1 MSEKNRNED
10 KMWPSIG
17 ETDMRKNQLI
27 LLDSI
32 DAIARTRERHRSL
45 HHDLILYQAR
55 EETHF
60 LAGVYSVVD
69 SIGILDIFAEPS
81 FSAAA
86 YQKSKEKIRTVL
98 VCNALLYALLSLS
111 FLSAK
116 KEKISTLYEPDPEKI
131 SARKCYAEM
140 IGAAFEKSEETY
152 FKACLSDMISS
163 TDGQY
168 FYPAFLEPIIKVIV
182 DRLIEQDEN
191 NRKDERNDEEDT
203 KSFQKLLNLLMK
215 RVAMLMGKGNLATNR
230 ARESRA
236 RKTYAD
242 LATRIEF
249 MLTSIPPD
257 EDLINNALLEVMKEK
272 IFHPRFLS
280 GVSGEYLYSYS
291 VLLEKEIPIVFGR
304 STIKENSALPE
315 ERFCSFKSLIEL
327 VTLLA
332 IDFWPNNIEMACT
345 SIKACLLE
353 PCFTHFLKEKNS
365 RPLVTPVSGKK
376 ATSEAAVLN
385 RTRAF
390 LAAKLFDSW
399 NSEDYGDLLRCVPA
413 KRPVSTDNQVHVG
426 EDGRICLKK
435 PVPFDA
441 AYSVSPNSLI
451 FKNQRSAELIINDSC
466 LLSEAICQ
474 VLLRHY
480 SKEGKLD
487 TPLLFT
493 IKIESSCSDADTDSK
508 DT

>member
-1 MSEKNRNED
+1 
-10 KMWPSIG
+10 
-17 ETDMRKNQLI
+17 MRKNQLI
-27 LLDSI
+27 LLDSV
-32 DAIARTRERHRSL
+32 DAIATARERHRRL
-45 HHDLILYQAR
+45 RHDLILYQAR
-55 EETHF
+55 EETCF
-60 LAGVYSVVD
+60 LAGVYSIID
-69 SIGILDIFAEPS
+69 SIGMLDIFAEPS
-81 FSAAA
+81 FSAVA

-116 KEKISTLYEPDPEKI
+116 KEKISTLYEPDLEAI
-131 SARKCYAEM
+131 SARKCYTEL
-140 IGAAFEKSEETY
+140 ISAAFEKSEETY

-163 TDGQY
+163 IDGQY

-182 DRLIEQDEN
+182 DSLIVQDEN
-191 NRKDERNDEEDT
+191 NRNDGDGT
-203 KSFQKLLNLLMK
+203 KSFQKLLNLLMQ
-215 RVAMLMGKGNLATNR
+215 RVAILMEKGNLVTNR

-249 MLTSIPPD
+249 LLTSIPPD

-280 GVSGEYLYSYS
+280 GISGEYLYSYS

-304 STIKENSALPE
+304 STIKDNSALPE

-487 TPLLFT
+487 TPLFFT